1 MSYFGD
7 IYKGIK
13 TLLTGMG
20 VTGKVFL
27 NNKNN
32 SITQQYPDNRETLK
46 MLTMKKMNILVL
58 VVRNVKLLVQMV
70 LLKLF
75 GTDKLT
81 LKLGKRKK

>member
-46 MLTMKKMNILVL
+46 MFNRFRGE
-58 VVRNVKLLVQMV
+58 VVMPHNEKNEQGDGSDGRDTEQN
-70 LLKLF
+70 
-75 GTDKLT
+75 G
-81 LKLGKRKK
+81 